1 MQCPETARCLPAYI
15 VDELISSER
24 ETFEAHLLGCG
35 ECSAEL
41 ASLAGVKN
49 ALHAWGDAPLPAS
62 AAAHRERVR
71 SLAEPVSSRGAVKE
85 SRWPTVNWWQWA
97 PSAISFVLLAIL
109 LVDARF
115 LATDDGISLSFGGQ
129 DNANKAPGA
138 EEMISREEVQQLI
151 ARVEQRQD
159 ENTIALMQAVLS
171 QTRESNEA
179 SLQQL
184 FAFFEQQRLNDLEQV
199 RASYDQLA
207 SSDFETLRSLQQLA
221 SYVSFNESVR

>member
-1 MQCPETARCLPAYI
+1 M
-15 VDELISSER
+15 
-24 ETFEAHLLGCG
+24 
-35 ECSAEL
+35 
-41 ASLAGVKN
+41 
-49 ALHAWGDAPLPAS
+49 PAS

-71 SLAEPVSSRGAVKE
+71 ALAGPVSSRGTVNE
-85 SRWPTVNWWQWA
+85 SRWPKLNWWQWA

-115 LATDDGISLSFGGQ
+115 LATDDGFSLSFGGQ
-129 DNANKAPGA
+129 DNANKTTGA

-151 ARVEQRQD
+151 TRLEQRQD
-159 ENTIALMQAVLS
+159 QNTIALMQAVLS

-179 SLQQL
+179 SFQQL